1 MGSIAQVTVDRA
13 KVVEPLQLSTGT
25 TSQWLNAAKYR
36 SCFCIAKT
44 SVPAIWT
51 VQGLLPDG
59 QIVDLVQYPLHEFF
73 EPSRPRYISV
83 SAMCGLPIRFVA
95 SQPQLDSQLWIV
107 FKS

>member
-1 MGSIAQVTVDRA
+1 MAQCGQVP
-13 KVVEPLQLSTGT
+13 KLL
-25 TSQWLNAAKYR
+25 LYR
-36 SCFCIAKT
+36 QDFS
-44 SVPAIWT
+44 PAIWI

-59 QIVDLVQYPLHEFF
+59 QIVDLVQYPLHELF

-95 SQPQLDSQLWIV
+95 SQPQPDSQLWVV